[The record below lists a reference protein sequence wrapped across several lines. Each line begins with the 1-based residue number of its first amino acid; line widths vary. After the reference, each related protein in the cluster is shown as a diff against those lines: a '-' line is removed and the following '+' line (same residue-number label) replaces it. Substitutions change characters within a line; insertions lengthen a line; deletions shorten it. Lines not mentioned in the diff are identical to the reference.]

1 MYTFQNDSASI
12 ESPKPGVIS
21 INLQLAPPSE
31 SAGALP
37 RLAPDLLRLA
47 RAVDACVQINR
58 PAARP
63 GPSSSSSERTV
74 SVQNVLSQVFL
85 DLDLVSELPTL
96 DATHFHPLANLSDTG
111 IPQAAPNKLHGP
123 ADALASSSVDT
134 VDSDPFLSLPETTT
148 GRQTSPSRQAVGPSP
163 TSIPKGPVTA
173 MSQTAAKLVPLVDL
187 TEAATSSVQAAASG
201 DPEDEPP
208 SLDPAV
214 AVTSAPTGAASS
226 TDPQAV
232 KNPRGEIDPR
242 EEGATPPPSSPA
254 PSGPAGW
261 VRRLF
266 GR

>member
-21 INLQLAPPSE
+21 IKLQLAPPSE

-111 IPQAAPNKLHGP
+111 IPQAAPKKLQGP
-123 ADALASSSVDT
+123 ADASGSSVDT
-134 VDSDPFLSLPETTT
+134 VVSDPFLSLPETTT
-148 GRQTSPSRQAVGPSP
+148 GRQTSPSMQAVGPSP
-163 TSIPKGPVTA
+163 TSIPEGPVTA
-173 MSQTAAKLVPLVDL
+173 VSQTAAKLVPPVDL
-187 TEAATSSVQAAASG
+187 TEAATSSIQAAASG
-201 DPEDEPP
+201 DSEDEPP
-208 SLDPAV
+208 FLDPAV
-214 AVTSAPTGAASS
+214 AVTSAPTGAARS

-232 KNPRGEIDPR
+232 KNTRGEIDPR